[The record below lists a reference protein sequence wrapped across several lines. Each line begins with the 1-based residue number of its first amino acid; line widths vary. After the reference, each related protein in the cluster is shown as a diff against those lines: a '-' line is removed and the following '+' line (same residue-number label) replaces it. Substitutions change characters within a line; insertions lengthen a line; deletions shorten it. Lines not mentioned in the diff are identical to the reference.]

1 LEARLERIGT
11 ERRLSRR
18 EAGEWLRAAE
28 GNQLEMARR
37 FFRSD
42 PEEASNHD
50 LVLDLGTLGS
60 AAARAVVRHAL
71 EAKLGPGIR

>member
-1 LEARLERIGT
+1 
-11 ERRLSRR
+11 
-18 EAGEWLRAAE
+18 
-28 GNQLEMARR
+28 MARR